1 MSARRGVWSER
12 GEMCG
17 KCGRWKALLRVPQI
31 MQIFEIYFGNRIGA
45 MKLSVMVLTGVRK
58 LLSRFAVAAL
68 VHPGELLELA

>member
-1 MSARRGVWSER
+1 
-12 GEMCG
+12 
-17 KCGRWKALLRVPQI
+17 
-31 MQIFEIYFGNRIGA
+31 